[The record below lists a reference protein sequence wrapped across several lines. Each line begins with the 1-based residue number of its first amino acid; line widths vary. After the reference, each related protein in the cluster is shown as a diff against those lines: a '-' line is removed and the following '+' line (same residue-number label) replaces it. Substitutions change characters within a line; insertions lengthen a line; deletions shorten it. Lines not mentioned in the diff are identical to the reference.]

1 MASQDGHLEVV
12 RLLLE
17 SGAKDLP
24 HKVIRLTNFNL
35 CLSAEHRIVV
45 WFCVTL
51 LCAYPGPSISSAVS
65 RHMCRVHLL
74 QARLLTS
81 APICIE
87 GLVLQ

>member
-1 MASQDGHLEVV
+1 MASFKGHLEVV

-24 HKVIRLTNFNL
+24 YKVIRLTNFNL
-35 CLSAEHRIVV
+35 CLSAEHRIVM
-45 WFCVTL
+45 WLCVTL
-51 LCAYPGPSISSAVS
+51 LYAYPAWPGPSISSAVS

-81 APICIE
+81 APFA
-87 GLVLQ
+87 LRV